1 MKMIIKTINVSE
13 KGQIVIPTEMRE
25 VAGIEQ
31 GDKLILMQ
39 EDGKIMMQKVEKV
52 SKEIKEDFKDLLKNS
67 EKVAKKL
74 WDNKYD
80 DIWDKL

>member
-1 MKMIIKTINVSE
+1 MIIKTINVSE

-25 VAGIEQ
+25 VVGIEQ

-52 SKEIKEDFKDLLKNS
+52 SKEIKEDFK
-67 EKVAKKL
+67 
-74 WDNKYD
+74 
-80 DIWDKL
+80 

>member
-1 MKMIIKTINVSE
+1 MIIKTINVSE

-67 EKVAKKL
+67 EKGAKRL

>member
-1 MKMIIKTINVSE
+1 MIIKTINVSE

-25 VAGIEQ
+25 VVGIEQ

-39 EDGKIMMQKVEKV
+39 EDGKIMMKKVEKV